1 MLSFFRKRKK
11 LSETVW
17 PKPEEEY
24 PRGLSIPP
32 IEPKTLKDFVSEPVN
47 ITPTREGVIYR
58 PGDSSKKRAMN
69 IFEALNYEV
78 DKVEIIQ
85 LAEYLEMYM
94 RWDKG
99 LPQKPNEECFF
110 TFDHSK
116 KTTGDKNAEANEADK
131 DDEGCAREARQVSE
145 EDGTG
150 AENSL

>member
-1 MLSFFRKRKK
+1 MFSFFRKHKK
-11 LSETVW
+11 PSETTW
-17 PKPEEEY
+17 PKPEDAY
-24 PRGLSIPP
+24 PSGLSIPP
-32 IEPKTLKDFVSEPVN
+32 IEPKTLKDFVSEPIN
-47 ITPTREGVIYR
+47 TEPARKSVIYR
-58 PGDSSKKRAMN
+58 PGDSSKQRAMN
-69 IFEALNYEV
+69 ILEALNYGV

-116 KTTGDKNAEANEADK
+116 KTMGDKNAEANEADK

-145 EDGTG
+145 EDGPG
-150 AENSL
+150 EENSL